1 MDGMPRD
8 VAFPRPEKYELED
21 QNEDVVRFEEVPL
34 SAIGVR
40 YAGLG
45 VTNKA
50 AYYEEVDISNDAGQ
64 SEEISNEFC
73 YDEKGIFN
81 KAIE

>member
-8 VAFPRPEKYELED
+8 VAFPRPEKYELEGKK
-21 QNEDVVRFEEVPL
+21 EDIVRFEEVPL
-34 SAIGVR
+34 STVGVR

-50 AYYEEVDISNDAGQ
+50 VYYEEVDISNDAGQ
-64 SEEISNEFC
+64 SEEISNEVRH
-73 YDEKGIFN
+73 DEKGILN
-81 KAIE
+81 KAID

>member
-21 QNEDVVRFEEVPL
+21 QKEDVVRFEEVPL

-40 YAGLG
+40 YE

-50 AYYEEVDISNDAGQ
+50 AFYEEVDISNDAGQ
-64 SEEISNEFC
+64 SEEISNEFR

-81 KAIE
+81 KAID